1 MTFRI
6 NIKSISGQTLKFT
19 TVESYEVKDGFLIF
33 KDSKNNKIK
42 RFAVSNAEIEEE
54 DTKQ

>member
-33 KDSKNNKIK
+33 KDSLRNMIK

-54 DTKQ
+54 DTK